1 MITINL
7 TPRSYVEKIYLKL
20 FIIKVVAIFIFVIL
34 VLISFSIVH
43 YAKFKSLETEY
54 KVLEGEYKLL
64 EREIENAK
72 NIERQID
79 EINKY
84 IAAVEKINKNRFFY
98 VAFMQDLINN
108 LPPTCWFG
116 GIDTRKSG
124 DWIEVTLSLNSNSLE
139 DMIWWY
145 SVIEKNTTRYSNLKI
160 SEIVYNGE
168 YYTTRITFNYSYI

>member
-1 MITINL
+1 
-7 TPRSYVEKIYLKL
+7 
-20 FIIKVVAIFIFVIL
+20 
-34 VLISFSIVH
+34 
-43 YAKFKSLETEY
+43 
-54 KVLEGEYKLL
+54 
-64 EREIENAK
+64 
-72 NIERQID
+72 
-79 EINKY
+79 
-84 IAAVEKINKNRFFY
+84 
-98 VAFMQDLINN
+98 MQDLINN

-160 SEIVYNGE
+160 GEIVYNGE

>member
-79 EINKY
+79 EINK
-84 IAAVEKINKNRFFY
+84 
-98 VAFMQDLINN
+98 
-108 LPPTCWFG
+108 
-116 GIDTRKSG
+116 
-124 DWIEVTLSLNSNSLE
+124 
-139 DMIWWY
+139 
-145 SVIEKNTTRYSNLKI
+145 
-160 SEIVYNGE
+160 
-168 YYTTRITFNYSYI
+168 